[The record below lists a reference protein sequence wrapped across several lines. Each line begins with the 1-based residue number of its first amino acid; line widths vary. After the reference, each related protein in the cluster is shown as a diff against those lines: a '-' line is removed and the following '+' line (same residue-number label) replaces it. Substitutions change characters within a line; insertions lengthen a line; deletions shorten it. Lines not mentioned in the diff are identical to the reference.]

1 MASTADLARSGEHHA
16 DAEKSFDCDHFGCAG
31 PVWSHLDAV
40 FPDHWISGKGTVMV
54 LAVVLVVLAV
64 LLGLGG
70 LLFTAVKWL
79 LIVAVVLLVAGVV
92 AGVLDRRKTTSLR

>member
-1 MASTADLARSGEHHA
+1 MR
-16 DAEKSFDCDHFGCAG
+16 KSRLI
-31 PVWSHLDAV
+31 VT
-40 FPDHWISGKGTVMV
+40 ISGARRPFGASRRGYSDDHRKLPKGSVMV

-79 LIVAVVLLVAGVV
+79 LIIAVVLLVAGVV